1 MEFES
6 PKNISTNEDSVLSA
20 ITVSQNI
27 SNKFNLTSFAYQH
40 LIKLYQYF
48 PIYFSLFFTSF
59 FIGQWAIT
67 KPPNYSDCT
76 SGFHYYCHS
85 RHFWQCSCHY
95 CSFNQ
100 HSNEI
105 HHKFADSQFGS
116 CRFAFCLFLC
126 SVYCHGLCLERLA
139 LWSYVVPNGSIFDLL
154 HFICQYL
161 YHFSHVYWS
170 IYGSGFSGMYIIHST
185 FKIAVG
191 KSARKFFNFFLQIM
205 LIMGPD
211 SVKVFSK
218 LLRVFSVFISVCCCL
233 DICISI
239 CWNFVLINFVR
250 LLHWSI
256 ELSKMLA

>member
-27 SNKFNLTSFAYQH
+27 SIKFNFIFFAYH
-40 LIKLYQYF
+40 LIKLRHNIVLF
-48 PIYFSLFFTSF
+48 IFHYFSLLF

-85 RHFWQCSCHY
+85 RHFWQCSCHH

-154 HFICQYL
+154 HFVCQYL

-170 IYGSGFSGMYIIHST
+170 IYGSGFSGMYIRRIFSSNQIVQ
-185 FKIAVG
+185 KISFSLWFWA
-191 KSARKFFNFFLQIM
+191 SDLY
-205 LIMGPD
+205 LID
-211 SVKVFSK
+211 FS
-218 LLRVFSVFISVCCCL
+218 
-233 DICISI
+233 
-239 CWNFVLINFVR
+239 
-250 LLHWSI
+250 
-256 ELSKMLA
+256 